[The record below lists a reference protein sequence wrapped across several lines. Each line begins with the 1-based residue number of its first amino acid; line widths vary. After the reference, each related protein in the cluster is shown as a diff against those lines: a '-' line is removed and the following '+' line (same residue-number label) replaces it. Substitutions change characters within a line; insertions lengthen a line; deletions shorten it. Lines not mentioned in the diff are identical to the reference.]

1 MTAKP
6 AIYAEHFVD
15 CLNEV
20 TSKDENLIVFGE
32 NIDVGSKLG
41 GLAKGLNRPSAGVI
55 RNVPNCELSH
65 VGLGMG
71 IMLDGGSALLLVKQL
86 DFLLLALDQA
96 VNTYNLIRASKN
108 ISQIGNFKIVAVVC
122 DQGYQGPQSSL
133 NNGSD
138 LSSLLNIPVYCLN
151 TFEDTKKLISS
162 EFLRPGFEVFL
173 LSQKKIDKNY
183 PSHPVIVAAADG
195 SEILYRSGHDVTI
208 LCLNFSLSYGVRLAE
223 AVASQGKSCDVLHA
237 NYVPTSSS
245 SMLFE
250 SVIKT
255 RKLVILDDSKSVT
268 KFGYMLVAKLLCAA
282 LKFDVMDLS
291 RPILKDVDYGVTSDH
306 YIIDS
311 DAAMTFINKSASSNW

>member
-6 AIYAEHFVD
+6 AIYSEHFVD
-15 CLNEV
+15 CLNEI

-41 GLAKGLNRPSAGVI
+41 GLAKGLNQPRAGVI

-96 VNTYNLIRASKN
+96 ANTHNLIRASKHTA
-108 ISQIGNFKIVAVVC
+108 QIGNFKIVAVVC

-151 TFEDTKKLISS
+151 SFEDTTKLIRSD
-162 EFLRPGFEVFL
+162 FRRPGFEIFL

-183 PSHPVIVAAADG
+183 SSHPVIAFSEDG
-195 SEILYRSGHDVTI
+195 SEFLYRSGYDVTI
-208 LCLNFSLSYGVRLAE
+208 LCLNFSLSNGIQLADE
-223 AVASQGKSCDVLHA
+223 MASQGKSCEVLHA

-245 SMLFE
+245 LMLFE

-255 RKLVILDDSKSVT
+255 RKLVILDDSKSVI
-268 KFGYMLVAKLLCAA
+268 KFGHMLVAKLLCAA
-282 LKFDVMDLS
+282 IKFDVMDLS
-291 RPILKDVDYGVTSDH
+291 RPTLKDVDYGVTSDH

-311 DAAMTFINKSASSNW
+311 DATMTFIDKPGIQNL